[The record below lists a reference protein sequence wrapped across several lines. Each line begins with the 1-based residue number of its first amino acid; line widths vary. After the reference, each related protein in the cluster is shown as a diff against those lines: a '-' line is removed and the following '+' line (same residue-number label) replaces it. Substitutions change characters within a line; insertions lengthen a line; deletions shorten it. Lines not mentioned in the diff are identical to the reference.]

1 MADVREFIVHREPKG
16 KQRVR
21 VTQSGHAYTP
31 NDTTTYEGIVR
42 SEYWTK
48 YQDAKPFLGPVRV
61 SIVAFYEIPSSWSN
75 RKKEQAEKQLIKPT
89 KKPDCDNVAKMICDA
104 LNGCAYK
111 DDAQVTYLKVQKAY
125 CSGILPCVVVTLWGD
140 TEE

>member
-1 MADVREFIVHREPKG
+1 MPEVREFIVHREPKG

-21 VTQSGHAYTP
+21 VTRSGHAYTP

-48 YQDAKPFLGPVRV
+48 YQNKKPLQGSVTVR
-61 SIVAFYEIPSSWSN
+61 IVAFYEIPKSWS
-75 RKKEQAEKQLIKPT
+75 KKKHDEAVRQVHAPT
-89 KKPDCDNVAKMICDA
+89 KKPDCDNIAKMICDA
-104 LNGCAYK
+104 LNGLAYK
-111 DDAQVTYLKVQKAY
+111 DDAQITDLRVLKLY
-125 CSGILPCVVVTLWGD
+125 SDELPFVAVTLIGE

>member
-1 MADVREFIVHREPKG
+1 MVDVREFIVHREPKG

-21 VTQSGHAYTP
+21 VTRSGHAYTP

-42 SEYWTK
+42 SEYWMK
-48 YQDAKPFLGPVRV
+48 YQNKEPLRGPVRV

-75 RKKEQAEKQLIKPT
+75 RKKELAAKMEIMPT

-111 DDAQVTYLKVQKAY
+111 DDAQIVNLNVLKAY
-125 CSGILPCVVVTLWGD
+125 TSDVPFVAVTLIGE